1 MTARAMSSAAKAIV
15 AVHEPAKKMFTV
27 TVDGLVS
34 KLTYEKAPGIID
46 LQHTLVGPTFVKW
59 GVREVGVCQF
69 GPAACTTS
77 LHAMLSRVSPA
88 CC

>member
-46 LQHTLVGPTFVKW
+46 LQHTLVGPTGIVD
-59 GVREVGVCQF
+59 
-69 GPAACTTS
+69 
-77 LHAMLSRVSPA
+77 L
-88 CC
+88 